1 MSNIDHGRRHLFGQI
16 VGQSVRAC
24 TWGFPEG
31 SDWRLSMLC
40 HEAQMERFV
49 HRENIKLYRRLLAET
64 TDEQRREML
73 LKLLTDEEA
82 KYQQAPE
89 KSTVEAHAFDLAQN
103 DGAAVRAK

>member
-1 MSNIDHGRRHLFGQI
+1 
-16 VGQSVRAC
+16 
-24 TWGFPEG
+24 
-31 SDWRLSMLC
+31 MLC

-73 LKLLTDEEA
+73 LKLLKDEEA

-89 KSTVEAHAFDLAQN
+89 GVEAHAFDLAQN